1 MVISFALNNLV
12 SFKIDAEKDYG
23 VELVKK
29 YNVSAYPTIV
39 FLDDKGGEI
48 DRIVGYLSPDK
59 FLKELKR
66 IHNGS
71 NTLPALLLDLQLN
84 PTKFSTLFRLIK
96 KYENMNEKEL
106 AKEMIDTILSAD
118 TDSAGTAAFLSLL
131 YDAREAQNSEP
142 LIKYADQNPDN
153 ENTEKV
159 LQEAMAI
166 LRRKGDNPELE
177 AGLYLRY
184 IYSVTE
190 PTPNT
195 FNSFAW
201 RMSELEMHLDIA
213 LEKVTWGI
221 ERTSDL
227 NQKYMFIDTKAEVL
241 WKMGLISEALME
253 IEKCVKGKPE
263 DKYYR
268 EQKEK
273 FQHSMK
279 KGNPTSL

>member
-1 MVISFALNNLV
+1 MVSL
-12 SFKIDAEKDYG
+12 KIDAEKANG
-23 VELVKK
+23 VELVKRYK
-29 YNVSAYPTIV
+29 VSGYPTIV
-39 FLDDKGGEI
+39 FSDDKGVEI
-48 DRIVGYLSPDK
+48 DRIIGYMPPDK

-71 NTLPALLLDLQLN
+71 NTLPALLLELQLN

-131 YDAREAQNSEP
+131 YEARET
-142 LIKYADQNPDN
+142 QNPGLLIAYAN
-153 ENTEKV
+153 QNPANKNTEKV
-159 LQEAMAI
+159 LLEAMNI
-166 LRRKGDNPELE
+166 LRQKGDNPELE
-177 AGLYLRY
+177 AELYLRY

-279 KGNPTSL
+279 KGISTSL

>member
-1 MVISFALNNLV
+1 M
-12 SFKIDAEKDYG
+12 
-23 VELVKK
+23 
-29 YNVSAYPTIV
+29 P
-39 FLDDKGGEI
+39 
-48 DRIVGYLSPDK
+48 PDQ
-59 FLKELKR
+59 FLKELKK

-71 NTLPALLLDLQLN
+71 NTLPALLFDLQLN
-84 PTKFSTLFRLIK
+84 PTKFSTLFRLVK
-96 KYENMNEKEL
+96 KYENMNEKDL
-106 AKEMIDTILSAD
+106 AKEMIDSILSAD
-118 TDSAGTAAFLSLL
+118 TDSAGTADFLSLI
-131 YDAREAQNSEP
+131 YDARETQNPEP
-142 LIKYADQNPDN
+142 LIIYADQNLGN
-153 ENTEKV
+153 ENTEKA

-177 AGLYLRY
+177 AELYLRY
-184 IYSVTE
+184 IFSVTE

-195 FNSFAW
+195 LNSFAW

-241 WKMGLISEALME
+241 WKMGRGEEALME
-253 IEKCVKGKPE
+253 IEICVKGKPE

-279 KGNPTSL
+279 KGDSTSL

>member
-1 MVISFALNNLV
+1 MKTLNCLLLILFIFTGCESNVQYPWILETSYEDILDSSDDKLLLLDFETEWWSWCDRLDADTYSNNLVISFALNNLV

-29 YNVSAYPTIV
+29 YNVSSYPTIV

-48 DRIVGYLSPDK
+48 DRIVGYLPPDK

-66 IHNGS
+66 IHDGS

-131 YDAREAQNSEP
+131 YDAREAQNPEP

-153 ENTEKV
+153 KNTEKV
-159 LQEAMAI
+159 LQEAIAI
-166 LRRKGDNPELE
+166 LRRKGNNPELE
-177 AGLYLRY
+177 A
-184 IYSVTE
+184 
-190 PTPNT
+190 
-195 FNSFAW
+195 
-201 RMSELEMHLDIA
+201 
-213 LEKVTWGI
+213 
-221 ERTSDL
+221 
-227 NQKYMFIDTKAEVL
+227 
-241 WKMGLISEALME
+241 
-253 IEKCVKGKPE
+253 
-263 DKYYR
+263 
-268 EQKEK
+268 
-273 FQHSMK
+273 
-279 KGNPTSL
+279 